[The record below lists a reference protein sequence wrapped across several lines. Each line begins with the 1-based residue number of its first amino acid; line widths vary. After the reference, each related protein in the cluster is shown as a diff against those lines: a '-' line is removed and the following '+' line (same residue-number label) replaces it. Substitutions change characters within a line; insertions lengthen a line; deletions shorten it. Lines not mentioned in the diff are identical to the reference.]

1 MGKFRVEI
9 TELAKKQI
17 AKHLKSGDQSSIK
30 KITIILKE
38 LAETPYT
45 GVGKPEALKEN
56 LTGFWSRK
64 INPKDRL
71 IYTVNDDLVIVDV
84 ISAMGYYS
92 DKKLMNLL
100 RNLLFPFAILY
111 GLITGIR
118 NFLFDQGFLKSYSF
132 DLPIIAVGNL
142 SVGGTGK
149 TPQIEYLIRLLADKY
164 KIATL
169 SRGYKRQ
176 SKGFILAQ
184 ATSNVKNLG
193 DEPFQFFRKFPSI
206 QVAVDADRK
215 NGIEQLLSLSEK
227 PEVILLDDAFQ
238 HRKVKAGFYILLTSY
253 GDLYSDDFML
263 PTGNLRESRN
273 GAKRADVIIVTKCP
287 FNLSLDE
294 QNKIRKR
301 LKVDVNQELYFT
313 FIAYEEFI
321 YGENRKINVNDI
333 QVAAKVLV
341 AGIAKPEPFFAYLQ
355 DTNDVCLSFQD
366 HHNFTD
372 KDILEIK
379 NLAQN
384 NIIITTEKDYVRLKG
399 SLPSEQLFYL
409 PIQSSFVS
417 GSENFD
423 KTILNYVGTS
433 TRNS

>member
-1 MGKFRVEI
+1 
-9 TELAKKQI
+9 
-17 AKHLKSGDQSSIK
+17 
-30 KITIILKE
+30 
-38 LAETPYT
+38 
-45 GVGKPEALKEN
+45 
-56 LTGFWSRK
+56 
-64 INPKDRL
+64 
-71 IYTVNDDLVIVDV
+71 
-84 ISAMGYYS
+84 
-92 DKKLMNLL
+92 MNLL
-100 RNLLFPFAILY
+100 RKLLFPFAILY
-111 GLITGIR
+111 GLITSIR
-118 NFLFDQGFLKSYSF
+118 NFLFDKGILKSYSF
-132 DLPIIAVGNL
+132 DLPVIAVGNL

-149 TPQIEYLIRLLADKY
+149 TPQIEYLIRLLSDKY

-176 SKGFILAQ
+176 SKGFILAE
-184 ATSNVKNLG
+184 ASSNAAILG
-193 DEPFQFFRKFPSI
+193 DEPFQFYKKFATI

-215 NGIEQLLSLSEK
+215 NGIEQLLSQQEK

-263 PTGNLRESRN
+263 PTGNLRESRS
-273 GAKRADVIIVTKCP
+273 GAKRANVIIVTKCP
-287 FNLSLDE
+287 FNLSLE
-294 QNKIRKR
+294 QRNDIKNR
-301 LKVDVNQELYFT
+301 LKVSEDQELYFT
-313 FIAYEEFI
+313 FIAYEDFI
-321 YGENRKINVNDI
+321 YAENRKINVNEI
-333 QVAAKVLV
+333 QSAAKLLV

-355 DTNDVCLSFQD
+355 DTNDICLSFPD

-423 KTILNYVGTS
+423 KTIIDYVGTS
-433 TRNS
+433 TRNGKSD

>member
-1 MGKFRVEI
+1 
-9 TELAKKQI
+9 
-17 AKHLKSGDQSSIK
+17 
-30 KITIILKE
+30 
-38 LAETPYT
+38 
-45 GVGKPEALKEN
+45 
-56 LTGFWSRK
+56 
-64 INPKDRL
+64 
-71 IYTVNDDLVIVDV
+71 
-84 ISAMGYYS
+84 
-92 DKKLMNLL
+92 MNLL
-100 RNLLFPFAILY
+100 RKILFPFAILY
-111 GLITGIR
+111 GLITSIR
-118 NFLFDQGFLKSYSF
+118 NFLFDKGISKSYSF
-132 DLPIIAVGNL
+132 DLPVIAVGNL

-149 TPQIEYLIRLLADKY
+149 TPQIEYLIRLLSDKY

-176 SKGFILAQ
+176 SKGFVLAE
-184 ATSNVKNLG
+184 AGSNAALLG
-193 DEPFQFFRKFPSI
+193 DEPFQFYKKFTAI

-215 NGIEQLLSLSEK
+215 NGIEQLLAQQEK

-263 PTGNLRESRN
+263 PTGNLRESRS

-287 FNLSLDE
+287 FNLSPDE
-294 QNKIRKR
+294 QNDIKNR
-301 LKVDVNQELYFT
+301 LKVSENQELYFT

-321 YGENRKINVNDI
+321 YAENRKINVNDI
-333 QVAAKVLV
+333 QSAAKLLV

-355 DTNDVCLSFQD
+355 DTNDVCLSFPD
-366 HHNFTD
+366 HHNFTE

-423 KTILNYVGTS
+423 KKIIDYVGKS
-433 TRNS
+433 TTNSKSD